1 MSASEP
7 EQPHEAGQPEE
18 GRSATP
24 VAEGDADADRRPSGN
39 ARANA
44 IADATPD
51 PPASDGSVDGLLR
64 RFLSLPPIQVTAPP
78 PPDPLINRTAST
90 LPAPPKNPSHE
101 TFTQDLAEVEPLLA
115 TGNWDAVIEALSRRD
130 TLPPPLAL
138 LYAVALNERG
148 GKGDPHGLAIR
159 AAAALL
165 CVPDTSET
173 ALVVAKRLLRT
184 NPVAWQKRSA
194 PSAGFSIFI
203 VLTVAIVGALV
214 GFLVG
219 PGGWILR

>member
-1 MSASEP
+1 MTAPDSDEP
-7 EQPHEAGQPEE
+7 LANLQPEVQPAAE
-18 GRSATP
+18 
-24 VAEGDADADRRPSGN
+24 VAEDVAEDADADAGAAESAPS
-39 ARANA
+39 
-44 IADATPD
+44 ATE
-51 PPASDGSVDGLLR
+51 PPVSGASVDGLLR
-64 RFLSLPPIQVTAPP
+64 RFLSLPPIRVSAPP
-78 PPDPLINRTAST
+78 PPDPLVNRTAST
-90 LPAPPKNPSHE
+90 LPAPGEAPSLE

-115 TGNWDAVIEALSRRD
+115 AGNWDAVIEALSQRD

-184 NPVAWQKRSA
+184 NPVAWKKRSA
-194 PSAGFSIFI
+194 PSAGLSIFI
-203 VLTVAIVGALV
+203 VLTVATVGALV

>member
-1 MSASEP
+1 MTAPDSDEP
-7 EQPHEAGQPEE
+7 LANLQPEVQPAAE
-18 GRSATP
+18 
-24 VAEGDADADRRPSGN
+24 VAEDADAD
-39 ARANA
+39 
-44 IADATPD
+44 ADAGAAESAPSATE
-51 PPASDGSVDGLLR
+51 PPVSGASVDGLLR
-64 RFLSLPPIQVTAPP
+64 RFLSLPPIRVSAPP
-78 PPDPLINRTAST
+78 PPDPLVNRTAST
-90 LPAPPKNPSHE
+90 LPAPGEAPSLE

-115 TGNWDAVIEALSRRD
+115 AGNWDAVIEALSQRD

-184 NPVAWQKRSA
+184 NPIAWQKRSA
-194 PSAGFSIFI
+194 PSAGLSIFI
-203 VLTVAIVGALV
+203 VLTVATVGALV

>member
-1 MSASEP
+1 MTAPDSDEP
-7 EQPHEAGQPEE
+7 LANLQPEVQPAAE
-18 GRSATP
+18 
-24 VAEGDADADRRPSGN
+24 VAEEVAEEADADAAESAPS
-39 ARANA
+39 
-44 IADATPD
+44 ATE
-51 PPASDGSVDGLLR
+51 PPVSGASVDGLLR
-64 RFLSLPPIQVTAPP
+64 RFLSLPPVRVSAPP
-78 PPDPLINRTAST
+78 PPDPLVNRTAST
-90 LPAPPKNPSHE
+90 LPAPGKAPSLE

-115 TGNWDAVIEALSRRD
+115 AGNWDAVIEALSQRD

-194 PSAGFSIFI
+194 PSAGLSIFI
-203 VLTVAIVGALV
+203 VLTVATVGALV